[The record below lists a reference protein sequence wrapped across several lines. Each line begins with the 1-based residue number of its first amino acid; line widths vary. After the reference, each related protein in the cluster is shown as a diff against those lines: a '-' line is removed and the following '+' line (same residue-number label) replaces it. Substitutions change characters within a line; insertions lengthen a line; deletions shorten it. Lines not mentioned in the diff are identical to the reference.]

1 MSNTAVSPMPDPND
15 FERPANPTNGK
26 AKAEAANDQE
36 SAFPS
41 VSRKTAAAAKK
52 GETSSSRTGK
62 GKQVTY
68 EFSKPPKNL
77 YIKVHPS
84 PGYSK
89 LGLAVYHDENTG
101 KFHFVRPDL
110 YESNELPE
118 RFKNACK
125 IMDVHTTAV
134 ADGTF
139 ILWYLFESASAWF
152 KAAQKT
158 VELARRNYGIVSS
171 IKSRQTY
178 SFEIATEA
186 IPEPKWESLPPFEQL
201 LLGAFDS
208 TISVADDKV
217 VTDFM
222 SGGVANRA
230 DEDEE

>member
-1 MSNTAVSPMPDPND
+1 MQVQDVTRLPEVNND
-15 FERPANPTNGK
+15 FEQAPLPANGK
-26 AKAEAANDQE
+26 ATSDAANNQE

-41 VSRKTAAAAKK
+41 VSRKTAVAAKK

-77 YIKVHPS
+77 FIKVHPS

-89 LGLAVYHDENTG
+89 LGLAVYHDENTS
-101 KFHFVRPDL
+101 KFHFVRPDV

-125 IMDVHTTAV
+125 VMDVYTAGV

-139 ILWYLFESASAWF
+139 FLWFLFESASPWF
-152 KAAQKT
+152 KAA
-158 VELARRNYGIVSS
+158 VDLARRNYGVVSS
-171 IKSRQTY
+171 IKQRQTY
-178 SFEIATEA
+178 SFEVATEA

-208 TISVADDKV
+208 TVSVADDKV
-217 VTDFM
+217 ITDFM
-222 SGGVANRA
+222 SGGVANRE